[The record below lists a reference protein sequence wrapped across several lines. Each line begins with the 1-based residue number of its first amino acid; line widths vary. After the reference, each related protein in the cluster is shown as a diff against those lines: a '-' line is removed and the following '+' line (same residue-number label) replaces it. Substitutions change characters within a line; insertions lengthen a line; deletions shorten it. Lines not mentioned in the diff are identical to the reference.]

1 MSVKKIS
8 ISFRRPDLDVYEYV
22 KQQDNVSALVV
33 RAIRAY
39 MERPD
44 SLDSLEHKVEVI
56 VKQLLQS
63 MDLQPRDATEAAQSQ
78 EESLSESDRDLLNSL
93 F

>member
-1 MSVKKIS
+1 MSDRKIS
-8 ISFRRPDLDVYEYV
+8 ISFRKPDLDVYEFV
-22 KQQDNVSALVV
+22 KQQDNVSAFVV

-39 MERPD
+39 MEKTD
-44 SLDSLEHKVEVI
+44 DQDGLEHKVEAI
-56 VKQLLQS
+56 VKRLLQS
-63 MDLQPRDATEAAQSQ
+63 MDLQPHDAAEAAQSQ